1 MSKSF
6 NAESTAEEVLDG
18 VDLTGKRVLVTGVS
32 AGLGAET
39 ARVLLAHGAQ
49 VTGTAR
55 DLHKAEAALGPAG
68 ESALSRNRLSL
79 VELDLA
85 SLASVRAC
93 ADRLLA
99 DGRPFD
105 LIIASAGVMHVPKS
119 ATVDGFETHFGTNY
133 IGHFVLINHLRALL
147 PRGSRVVNLTSWGHN
162 YSDVDLDDLN
172 YDKPPYDEHG
182 AYGRSKTAN
191 ILFALEFDRRHKAQ
205 GIRATAVHPGGIYTE
220 LYRHMDAEIVKK
232 LIAVPE
238 GGGAP
243 ILPKS
248 VSQGVATQLW
258 AGLVASADD
267 VGGRYCEDCHVAPV
281 VDNGNSF
288 LGVRDYAVNP
298 DRAKALWV
306 AAEKMVGERF

>member
-1 MSKSF
+1 MTKSF

-55 DLHKAEAALGPAG
+55 DLHKAKAALGATG
-68 ESALSRNRLSL
+68 GSVLSSNRLSL

-105 LIIASAGVMHVPKS
+105 LIIANAGIAQVPKG
-119 ATVDGFETHFGTNY
+119 ATVDGFETNFGTNY
-133 IGHFVLINHLRALL
+133 IGHFVLINRIRALL
-147 PRGSRVVNLTSWGHN
+147 RPGSRVVNLTSWGHN
-162 YSDVDLDDLN
+162 YGDVDLDDLN
-172 YDKPPYDEHG
+172 YDKQPYDGLG

-191 ILFALEFDRRHKAQ
+191 ILFTLEFDRRHKAQ
-205 GIRATAVHPGGIYTE
+205 GIRATAVHPGGILTE
-220 LYRHMDAEIVKK
+220 LYRHMDPEVVKK
-232 LIAVPE
+232 LVAVPE

-243 ILPKS
+243 ILPKT
-248 VSQGVATQLW
+248 VSQGVATHLW
-258 AGLVASADD
+258 AALVASADD
-267 VGGRYCEDCHVAPV
+267 VGGRYCENCHVAAV
-281 VDNGNSF
+281 VDNGNSSF
-288 LGVRDYAVNP
+288 GVRDYAVNP
-298 DRAKALWV
+298 DRAKALWA